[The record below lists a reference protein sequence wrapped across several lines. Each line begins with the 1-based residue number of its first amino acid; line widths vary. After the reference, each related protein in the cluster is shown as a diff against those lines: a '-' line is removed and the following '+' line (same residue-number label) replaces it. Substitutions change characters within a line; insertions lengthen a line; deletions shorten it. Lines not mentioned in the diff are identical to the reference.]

1 MLDFIF
7 FSGYNGRTGAKMK
20 IKLSDSFTY
29 KKLLRFALP
38 SVVMMVFTSLYG
50 VVDGLFVSNF
60 AGKTAFTA
68 VNFIMPFIMILGAV
82 GFMFG
87 AGGSALISKTLGE
100 KKPEKAN
107 ALFSLLDRKSV
118 V

>member
-1 MLDFIF
+1 
-7 FSGYNGRTGAKMK
+7 MK

-38 SVVMMVFTSLYG
+38 SVVMMVFTSLYS

-100 KKPEKAN
+100 KKPEKAFRCSYIRRLLW
-107 ALFSLLDRKSV
+107 ALFWLLRAYSRFAP
-118 V
+118 